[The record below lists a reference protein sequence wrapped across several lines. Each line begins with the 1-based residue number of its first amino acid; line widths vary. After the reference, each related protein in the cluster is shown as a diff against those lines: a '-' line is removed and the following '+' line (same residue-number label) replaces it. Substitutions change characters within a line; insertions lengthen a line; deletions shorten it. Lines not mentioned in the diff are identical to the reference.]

1 MAERVGR
8 PATVP
13 RVTDATERFREVMAR
28 PEPEVP
34 LDLAALLIAAHAH
47 PELDVDAEVARLDD
61 LAGACE
67 PGDLDGMLR
76 HLFVDLGFAGNAAD
90 YYDPRNSFLNEV
102 LDRRTGL
109 PIALSV
115 LTIEV
120 ARRLGI
126 ALVGIGLPG
135 HFLVRTLDSPYAFVD
150 PFHGGDRLDVAG
162 VQALF
167 NRIFGPSVEFLP
179 GFVAPVG
186 ARSIISRMLAN
197 LQGVYLR
204 RVQPRNALW
213 AVRLRLAVPGLR
225 AEERVELAQVLGQ
238 LGDVEG
244 ATAILAGEAG
254 DAGEAPDTRRLRSR
268 WN

>member
-1 MAERVGR
+1 M
-8 PATVP
+8 
-13 RVTDATERFREVMAR
+13 TDATERFVEVMGR
-28 PEPEVP
+28 PESEVP
-34 LDLAALLIAAHAH
+34 LDLAALLIAAHAY
-47 PELDVDAEVARLDD
+47 PGLDVDAELRRLDD
-61 LAGACE
+61 LAAPCRA
-67 PGDLDGMLR
+67 GDLDSMLR

-102 LDRRTGL
+102 VDRRMGL

-126 ALVGIGLPG
+126 SLVGIGLPG
-135 HFLVRTLDSPYAFVD
+135 HFLVRTLDSPYVFVD
-150 PFHGGDRLDVAG
+150 PFHGGDRLDVDG
-162 VQALF
+162 VRALF
-167 NRIFGPSVEFLP
+167 TRVFGSSVEFLP
-179 GFVAPVG
+179 GFVMPVQ
-186 ARSIISRMLAN
+186 ARSVVSRMLAN

-213 AVRLRLAVPGLR
+213 TVRLRLAVPGLR
-225 AEERVELAQVLGQ
+225 PEERTELAQVLGQ

-244 ATAILAGEAG
+244 ATAVLE
-254 DAGEAPDTRRLRSR
+254 DAVDGVPDTRRLRSR